1 MKHLPKDVQK
11 LTDKELAEQLFP
23 KEALDKI
30 RAELE
35 TEKPKCKP
43 RTAP

>member
-1 MKHLPKDVQK
+1 MDYLPKDADK

-30 RAELE
+30 KAELDKE
-35 TEKPKCKP
+35 PTPKKKP
-43 RTAP
+43 

>member
-11 LTDKELAEQLFP
+11 LSDKQLAEHLFP

-30 RAELE
+30 KADLE
-35 TEKPKCKP
+35 KKPVLVKKP
-43 RTAP
+43 